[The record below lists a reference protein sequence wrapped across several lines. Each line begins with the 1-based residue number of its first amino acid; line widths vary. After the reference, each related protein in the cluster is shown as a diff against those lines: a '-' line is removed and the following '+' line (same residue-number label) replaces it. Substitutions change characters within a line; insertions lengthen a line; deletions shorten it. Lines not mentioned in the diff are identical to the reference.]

1 MVFFV
6 VFYFYLEGAAAYQ
19 ENEMEHVQDESDH
32 SSPRM
37 TSRYRKLPGAKVQP
51 ERQDDLSFSA
61 SCLQEPHTSKAENK
75 ETRILLNGCANHV
88 SDSDDSSCQEE
99 NRHGDDDR
107 DENNNDDD
115 NNFEIKCSE
124 DEVCDNGNDN
134 FNDGNNDDDDNDNG
148 DDDDD
153 DDHGK
158 NSNNMNFEGY
168 RSQEPSCLHE
178 EDVSLLSDR
187 VNESVTL
194 ESSSSLRVSNE
205 NNDEISNTD
214 NVVGRTSSSNNSSIT
229 RVNAYNRNVD
239 GSRSE
244 NHVNGEVLAPGVTNF
259 STNEIN
265 RPIASVAGNFTSQGA
280 RPKTSLQTPVLSNV
294 NRPGYYSDK
303 IPSLEVAGINQGFL
317 ARHTTDQSLPYSS
330 CIDDRNLSVSE
341 STSLGNWPQT
351 SITSN
356 GSFSTPWSLSRPPAP
371 ERSMLIQERA
381 YSGGVNPWYS
391 DPVHVGYH
399 VAPSGWQL
407 PNQYQPHPGRAVP
420 YFLGG
425 DQQTYVPDPWLTR
438 HGEAPSHLNLSGHF
452 PGATSTQGGDS
463 FNRQAWMPSG
473 YETTGFWP
481 RYDYNRYQTNPDIAA
496 RTDPVLNSPVVNPPA
511 PAITAPSVTLPN
523 AGARFPTTAARDPL
537 FSQSSSSTM
546 PGSVALNM
554 FPLDAYSSNR
564 QERVDDFTTNRP
576 FGSDQHGNR
585 SLLSSET
592 VSSRRQEERLRNN
605 DALDLSQENSQ
616 APSEDNSL
624 VALERKVAEA
634 CAVVERV
641 LKEREERTKRQREAA
656 QRHRELREQR
666 EREARER
673 REREQRET
681 REREDTAMVELV
693 PVQESPLWQCLC
705 KHYQRRCSVR
715 FPCCGVFYPCHRCH
729 NGSGACDADDKKAN
743 QATHVKCA
751 NCGHEEEVSSL
762 IKCFFLTSEPH
773 TESCKN
779 EKKQS

>member
-1 MVFFV
+1 
-6 VFYFYLEGAAAYQ
+6 
-19 ENEMEHVQDESDH
+19 MEHVQDEYDH
-32 SSPRM
+32 SSSRM
-37 TSRYRKLPGAKVQP
+37 TSRFQELPSAKVQP

-61 SCLQEPHTSKAENK
+61 SCLQEPQTSNAEIK
-75 ETRILLNGCANHV
+75 ETRILLNGYANHV
-88 SDSDDSSCQEE
+88 CDSDDSSSQEE
-99 NRHGDDDR
+99 NKHGDDDR

-115 NNFEIKCSE
+115 NYFEIKCNE

-134 FNDGNNDDDDNDNG
+134 FNDGNDDNDDNDSVDDNDDG
-148 DDDDD
+148 DGD
-153 DDHGK
+153 GCG
-158 NSNNMNFEGY
+158 GY
-168 RSQEPSCLHE
+168 RSQEPSSFDE
-178 EDVSLLSDR
+178 EDVSLLSNR
-187 VNESVTL
+187 VNKSVTL
-194 ESSSSLRVSNE
+194 ESSSSLRVSNG
-205 NNDEISNTD
+205 NVDEISNTD
-214 NVVGRTSSSNNSSIT
+214 NVVGRTSSSNNSGIT

-239 GSRSE
+239 RSRSE
-244 NHVNGEVLAPGVTNF
+244 NHVNGDALAPGVTTL

-265 RPIASVAGNFTSQGA
+265 RPIASVAGNCTSQGA
-280 RPKTSLQTPVLSNV
+280 GPKTSSQTPVLSNV
-294 NRPGYYSDK
+294 DRPGYYSGK

-317 ARHTTDQSLPYSS
+317 ARHTTDQSLPHSS
-330 CIDDRNLSVSE
+330 CTYDRNLSASE

-351 SITSN
+351 SFTSN
-356 GSFSTPWSLSRPPAP
+356 GSSSASWSLPRPPAP
-371 ERSMLIQERA
+371 DRSMLIQERV

-391 DPVHVGYH
+391 DPVHVGYQS
-399 VAPSGWQL
+399 VAPPGWQL

-438 HGEAPSHLNLSGHF
+438 HGEVPSHLNLSGHF
-452 PGATSTQGGDS
+452 PGATGTQGGDS

-473 YETTGFWP
+473 YETTGLWP
-481 RYDYNRYQTNPDIAA
+481 RYDYNRYQTNPDIAV
-496 RTDPVLNSPVVNPPA
+496 RTDPALNSPVVNQPA

-523 AGARFPTTAARDPL
+523 ASARFPTTAARDPL
-537 FSQSSSSTM
+537 FSHSSSSTM

-576 FGSDQHGNR
+576 FGSVHEENR

-592 VSSRRQEERLRNN
+592 VSSRGQEERFRNN
-605 DALDLSQENSQ
+605 DALDLSQAP

-656 QRHRELREQR
+656 QRHREIRERR

-681 REREDTAMVELV
+681 REREDTAVVELA
-693 PVQESPLWQCLC
+693 PVQESPLWQCE
-705 KHYQRRCSVR
+705 HYQRRCSVR

-773 TESCKN
+773 TDSRKN
-779 EKKQS
+779 EKRQS